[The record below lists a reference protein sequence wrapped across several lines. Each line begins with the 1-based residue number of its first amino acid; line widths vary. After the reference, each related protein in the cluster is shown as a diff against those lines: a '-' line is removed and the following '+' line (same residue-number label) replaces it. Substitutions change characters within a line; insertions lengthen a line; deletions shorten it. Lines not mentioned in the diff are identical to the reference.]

1 MLVVLA
7 VNYSQGEAA
16 RLVGLINLIDLMV
29 RDGTVLM
36 AYPGEVLSV
45 VVVVVVVR
53 MPALHQTS
61 STEVVLVMILELS

>member
-1 MLVVLA
+1 VLVVLA

-61 STEVVLVMILELS
+61 STEVVLVRILELS

>member
-61 STEVVLVMILELS
+61 STEVVLVTILELS

>member
-45 VVVVVVVR
+45 VAVVVVVG

-61 STEVVLVMILELS
+61 STEVVLVTILELS